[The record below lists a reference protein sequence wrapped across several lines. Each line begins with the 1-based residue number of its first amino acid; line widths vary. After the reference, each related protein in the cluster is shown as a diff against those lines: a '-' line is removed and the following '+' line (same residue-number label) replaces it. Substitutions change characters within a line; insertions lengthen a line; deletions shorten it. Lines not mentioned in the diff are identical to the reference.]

1 MDIETEIPT
10 EQSNDSL
17 PTETYQSSDV
27 VQSENERLRA
37 ENEDLKS
44 RLGNLVQ
51 KHGQEKKQLE
61 AEYSQWGQN
70 LQAWY
75 EGELNKAKKTIERLE
90 ERFLEDGDAEGAKVV
105 LEERRSREREEAQAR
120 EARAEEER
128 LRRQEIQDAIEKAV
142 RNFEGVTAEELKD
155 ATSAERVWAKA
166 SQLFKEKSESAI
178 NSRLDEFERRFRES
192 APQRRDDEDSDDDEV
207 REQEEYSRTP
217 SAPRGTQVPAGN
229 NNRRTQELEARL
241 KELREALEE
250 TKRDKRRKSALADT
264 IAIRGEIVHVERQ
277 LRQLG
282 AR

>member
-105 LEERRSREREEAQAR
+105 LEERRTREREEAQAR

-192 APQRRDDEDSDDDEV
+192 TPPRRDEDNDDEV

-217 SAPRGTQVPAGN
+217 SAPRGAQVPAGN